1 MEQRIR
7 RDPGAAS
14 GTTPDPGGMLPP
26 SRRRVAGARGGPL
39 IGYVAA
45 ALGGALGSL
54 ARWGLGLAL
63 PHDPGAWPTATLVV
77 NLTGC
82 LLLGLLAFA
91 LFTRHPRSPWLRP
104 FLGTGVLGGWTTFST
119 FAVDAVQLADAGRGA
134 AAAGYVLAS
143 VAGGVLAA
151 AAGVRLGRAVPAA
164 REARR

>member
-1 MEQRIR
+1 MEQRLR
-7 RDPGAAS
+7 RDERLREDGRGRWHAAPG
-14 GTTPDPGGMLPP
+14 
-26 SRRRVAGARGGPL
+26 RRGAAGARGGPL

-45 ALGGALGSL
+45 ALGGALGAL

-63 PHDPGAWPTATLVV
+63 PHDAGAWPTATLVV

-82 LLLGLLAFA
+82 LLLGLLSSA

-134 AAAGYVLAS
+134 VAAGYVLVS
-143 VAGGVLAA
+143 VVGGVLAA
-151 AAGVRLGRAVPAA
+151 AAGVRLGRAVPAP
-164 REARR
+164 REAGR